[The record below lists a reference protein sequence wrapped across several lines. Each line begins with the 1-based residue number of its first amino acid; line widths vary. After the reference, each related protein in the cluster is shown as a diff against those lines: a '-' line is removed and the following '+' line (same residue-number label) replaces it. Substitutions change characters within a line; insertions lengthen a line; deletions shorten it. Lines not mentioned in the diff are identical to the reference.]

1 MINPVKS
8 FLTHGPLRHA
18 QLVRNIHITFHL
30 KFFRVNR
37 QYRRDLAGEYTEKV
51 TFFPRLSPSRVS
63 RAPLRASLKNAE
75 KKNAYSDVTLAS
87 LTDFARGDDE
97 LLASVPLST
106 TLLEHFPPHCQRMIS
121 LQREKKNLGD
131 HYIGC
136 HNLLFVNPA

>member
-1 MINPVKS
+1 M
-8 FLTHGPLRHA
+8 LTGNTGVIWR
-18 QLVRNIHITFHL
+18 
-30 KFFRVNR
+30 
-37 QYRRDLAGEYTEKV
+37 GEYTEKV

-63 RAPLRASLKNAE
+63 RAPLLASLKNAE
-75 KKNAYSDVTLAS
+75 KNAYYDVLFAW

-131 HYIGC
+131 HDIGC
-136 HNLLFVNPA
+136 ANLLFVNPA